1 MPSNTMREA
10 EFDVSPIRAAT
21 GAVTL
26 LRPHTHHRNSC
37 RSWRRC
43 LSTAAAEGRALR
55 ERVG

>member
-26 LRPHTHHRNSC
+26 LRPPIRTTGAQLPQLAPLPVDR
-37 RSWRRC
+37 
-43 LSTAAAEGRALR
+43 GR
-55 ERVG
+55 